1 MGLIVA
7 SVFLI
12 LAVVV
17 ALGAIKIV
25 PQGREYTVEQFGRY
39 TRTLKPGI
47 SFLTPFV
54 EGIGRKINMMEQ
66 VLDVPRQDVITKDN
80 VSMQIETVVYYRA
93 INPYK
98 LVYKLRNDTQQ
109 IREFI
114 KEISYSALRSV
125 MGENVFQ
132 ELLEHRSKVA

>member
-1 MGLIVA
+1 VHQ
-7 SVFLI
+7 S
-12 LAVVV
+12 
-17 ALGAIKIV
+17 
-25 PQGREYTVEQFGRY
+25 FGRY
-39 TRTLKPGI
+39 VQVLKPGFHLINPI
-47 SFLTPFV
+47 SENVIEVDMKTSVF
-54 EGIGRKINMMEQ
+54 NMAPQ
-66 VLDVPRQDVITKDN
+66 QIITKDN
-80 VSMQIETVVYYRA
+80 VSMQIQTVVYYRA

-132 ELLEHRSKVA
+132 ELLENRAKVASQLEEFVKEKVYPWGLYIENIFIKGTAFCM